1 MKNGFLNSM
10 SNSFNCSLSLFLSL
24 SQNMHSSFF
33 IPSTYFWSSSNLL
46 SNYRFAFHAFIVKDD
61 KKFSG
66 SKGDIHFYYY
76 IVSISSLFDHDTVM
90 SYVNCIKSVF
100 ILIDIL
106 KDNQYEMFRIIYLI
120 KLWSI
125 TCNVNM
131 IFNNLIWI
139 VYHTSI
145 AS

>member
-1 MKNGFLNSM
+1 MP
-10 SNSFNCSLSLFLSL
+10 SFGSKFSSPAITKANETISKTYRWKMVFWTQCPTHLVALSLSL

-90 SYVNCIKSVF
+90 SYVEQARNIKNF
-100 ILIDIL
+100 
-106 KDNQYEMFRIIYLI
+106 NYYFRIR
-120 KLWSI
+120 S
-125 TCNVNM
+125 
-131 IFNNLIWI
+131 
-139 VYHTSI
+139 
-145 AS
+145 